1 MVLLVAVGCLI
12 RLQRFQSQG
21 IRKDK
26 EGRSRRGTTMKK
38 SPFRVLCATSPRQRQ
53 WGSYKARCLNFKSW
67 LNVSSCANLVEMS
80 TEEIPSLYEGIQ
92 YDATMYVKSIPPEQA
107 NLGTVFVDVV
117 DGWGIRSS
125 NTPASFKVIVQNP
138 MHGQDLFPNHTYHVI
153 EHMYSS
159 YTLDATRDDPEVIPD
174 VISKNILQVGII
186 CSGCA
191 IPARSGD
198 DINVNITFINE
209 AEEGSIDK
217 WFVKYMEGWTE
228 ERMNSVIADP
238 NYGFGKLYHE
248 IFQRFDVL
256 VVSPKK
262 WPTKLSY
269 GSVQRITNQM
279 RSGTPVL
286 VENQGRAFSH
296 FLDEYNY
303 PCAFGGNSKHQTF
316 EQALQQMKDASY
328 RKDCQNRGLR
338 IAADFSPR
346 AIGMKTLRAMGFE
359 GQC

>member
-1 MVLLVAVGCLI
+1 
-12 RLQRFQSQG
+12 
-21 IRKDK
+21 
-26 EGRSRRGTTMKK
+26 
-38 SPFRVLCATSPRQRQ
+38 
-53 WGSYKARCLNFKSW
+53 
-67 LNVSSCANLVEMS
+67 MS

-248 IFQRFDVL
+248 IFRESACCLRSETEVGL
-256 VVSPKK
+256 KWLSP
-262 WPTKLSY
+262 Y
-269 GSVQRITNQM
+269 
-279 RSGTPVL
+279 
-286 VENQGRAFSH
+286 
-296 FLDEYNY
+296 
-303 PCAFGGNSKHQTF
+303 
-316 EQALQQMKDASY
+316 
-328 RKDCQNRGLR
+328 
-338 IAADFSPR
+338 R
-346 AIGMKTLRAMGFE
+346 AI
-359 GQC
+359 